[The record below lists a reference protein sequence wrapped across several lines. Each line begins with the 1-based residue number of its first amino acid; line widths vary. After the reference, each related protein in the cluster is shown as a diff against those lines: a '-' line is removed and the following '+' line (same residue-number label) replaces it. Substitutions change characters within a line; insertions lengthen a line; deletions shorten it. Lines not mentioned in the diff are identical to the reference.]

1 MHIDVHVAPGCMY
14 EEVSDCDICVQ
25 QSLGVTRESD
35 YTKYQWS
42 IMKLTVFTIVRSP
55 LSFSIRLEL

>member
-42 IMKLTVFTIVRSP
+42 IIKLSVFTIVRSP
-55 LSFSIRLEL
+55 